1 MLESYLEWVVKM
13 EYQDAVALIK
23 KYDINFAE
31 SSVVKNVDE
40 AIKDAKY
47 PVALKVLSNEIMH
60 KSDKGCVKLNIKD
73 ENSLRRAYEE
83 IISNAGGAKVE
94 GVIIQRMM
102 RPGVEL
108 IIGGRRDEQF
118 GPVILFGLGG
128 IFVEAFRDFSLRVC
142 PIDKNDALEM
152 IREMKAYPLLTG
164 ARGTEP
170 VDIEAIAALLQ
181 RVSRLLVENAS
192 ISEMD
197 LNPVIAYKDGYWVV
211 DVRVLP

>member
-1 MLESYLEWVVKM
+1 M
-13 EYQDAVALIK
+13 EHADAIALIK

-31 SSVVKNVDE
+31 SSVVENVDE
-40 AIKDAKY
+40 AIKAARY
-47 PVALKVLSNEIMH
+47 PVALKVLSNEILH

-73 ENSLRRAYEE
+73 EDSLRKAYAE
-83 IISNAGGAKVE
+83 ILSNAGGVKVE
-94 GVIIQRMM
+94 GVIVQRMT

-142 PIDKNDALEM
+142 PIDGNDALEM
-152 IREMKAYPLLTG
+152 IREMRAYQLLTG

-170 VDIEAIAALLQ
+170 VDIDAIASLLQ
-181 RVSRLLVENAS
+181 KVSKLLTENAGVD
-192 ISEMD
+192 EMD
-197 LNPVIAYKDGYWVV
+197 LNPVIAYKDGYCVV